1 MSHRARSRVWEVD
14 GGTVV
19 RCKVNGL
26 EPPSG
31 SGARRSE
38 TLGSPLPGFSFDRSG
53 NVDARCPRLAR
64 PIDRKS
70 RENRP
75 LRQPFDGTAR
85 ISLTLTIFDAL
96 VLLIV
101 ATRSVADGGA
111 RFATFVVG
119 AAILDGGAA
128 LLAAIGP
135 PWIQAGDRG
144 TDREH
149 CHGQQSDRLVHLGA
163 VANGSISV
171 VVGTRPSASQSY
183 RFWKRK
189 RTRSRSNAGRNDIER
204 RFETRCVDHA
214 RENAAKLWAREA
226 TRCEQNERNAKT

>member
-38 TLGSPLPGFSFDRSG
+38 TLGPPLPGLFFRSIWKRRCSVFSARSANRG
-53 NVDARCPRLAR
+53 E
-64 PIDRKS
+64 KS
-70 RENRP
+70 RENRHNRSTERREFP
-75 LRQPFDGTAR
+75 E
-85 ISLTLTIFDAL
+85 SLTLTVFDAL

-101 ATRSVADGGA
+101 ATRGVADGGA
-111 RFATFVVG
+111 RFATLVVG

-128 LLAAIGP
+128 LLAAVGP

-144 TDREH
+144 ADREH
-149 CHGQQSDRLVHLGA
+149 CHGQQSDRRVHLGA
-163 VANGSISV
+163 VATFDQRGCWNATFRVAVIPVLEKKAHALAIQRQTKRYRTKVRGSI
-171 VVGTRPSASQSY
+171 TRRKTQRSY
-183 RFWKRK
+183 
-189 RTRSRSNAGRNDIER
+189 GRER
-204 RFETRCVDHA
+204 
-214 RENAAKLWAREA
+214 
-226 TRCEQNERNAKT
+226 

>member
-38 TLGSPLPGFSFDRSG
+38 TVGPALPGFSFDRSG
-53 NVDARCPRLAR
+53 NVDARYPRLARLAR

-70 RENRP
+70 RENRES
-75 LRQPFDGTAR
+75 LRQPFDGTPR
-85 ISLTLTIFDAL
+85 ISRVALTLTIFDAL

-101 ATRSVADGGA
+101 ATRGVADGGA
-111 RFATFVVG
+111 RFATLVVG

-128 LLAAIGP
+128 LLAALGP
-135 PWIQAGDRG
+135 PWIQAGDRRA
-144 TDREH
+144 DREH
-149 CHGQQSDRLVHLGA
+149 CHGQQSDRRVHLGSVATFDQRGCWNATFCIA
-163 VANGSISV
+163 VIPLLEKKAHALAIQRQAKKRISNEGSRLDASI
-171 VVGTRPSASQSY
+171 TRKKTQQSY
-183 RFWKRK
+183 
-189 RTRSRSNAGRNDIER
+189 GRER
-204 RFETRCVDHA
+204 
-214 RENAAKLWAREA
+214 
-226 TRCEQNERNAKT
+226 